1 MKYLLDTCLISEL
14 VKPKPQP
21 AVLRWLDTCD
31 ENSLFLSVLT
41 IGELHK
47 GISKLPDSVRKEELR
62 HWVNHDLKTRFRNR
76 LLDVDHEIATD
87 WGMIQG
93 EAERRGEKLPVMDS
107 LIAATAQAHNLT
119 VVTRNC
125 RDLERC
131 GVRICN
137 PWEG

>member
-1 MKYLLDTCLISEL
+1 MKYLLDTCLVSEL

-21 AVLRWLDTCD
+21 AVLRWLDTRD

-62 HWVNHDLKTRFRNR
+62 SWVNHDLTIRFSSR
-76 LLDVDHEIATD
+76 LLDVDHEIATN
-87 WGMIQG
+87 WGMMQG

-107 LIAATAQAHNLT
+107 LIAATARAHNLT

-131 GVRICN
+131 GVHVCN